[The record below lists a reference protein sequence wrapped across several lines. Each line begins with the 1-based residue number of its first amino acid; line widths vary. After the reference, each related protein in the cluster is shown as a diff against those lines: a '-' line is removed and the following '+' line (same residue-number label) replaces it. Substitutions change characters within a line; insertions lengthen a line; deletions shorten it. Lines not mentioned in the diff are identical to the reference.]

1 MKILGKLSQTDF
13 LKKHWQKKPL
23 LIRQAFPDITSPITP
38 EELAGLAC
46 EEGIESRLIQEQGV
60 EGPWELRYGPFEE
73 EDFTSLPQTHW
84 SLLVQALD
92 HHLPELSQLLD
103 EFNFIPNWRIDDVMV
118 SFAPE
123 GGSVGP
129 HLDNYDVFL
138 LQVQGRRHWHINE
151 GDYSEDDFIE
161 GLDLKILSE
170 FEAQEDWILE
180 PGDML
185 YLPPGVA
192 HHGIALDNCLTYSI
206 GFRAPS
212 LKELLSAYTVSF
224 NEHAK
229 DTFYTDPDL
238 KLQDASGEIRPDDIQ
253 SLQNMLL
260 SAISNKTE
268 FANWFG
274 HFITNNL
281 DDLEP
286 EDDLLDEPAFRKTL
300 IQGSH
305 LKRYGNI
312 RFSYIN
318 NTDTVTL
325 FYSGQSVLLPISQL
339 SLIQYLCSSHRL
351 DCSELNGFNDKD
363 LTSDL
368 LYTLYSAGCFYFDE

>member
-1 MKILGKLSQTDF
+1 MRILGNTTQSDF
-13 LKKHWQKKPL
+13 LKQYWQKKPL
-23 LIRQAFPDITSPITP
+23 LIRQAFPDITSPISP

-46 EEGIESRLIQEQGV
+46 EEGIESRLIQEQGA
-60 EGPWELRYGPFEE
+60 ESPWELRYGPFEE

-103 EFNFIPNWRIDDVMV
+103 EFNFIPNWRVDDVMV

-151 GDYSEDDFIE
+151 GNYSENDFIE

-170 FEAQEDWILE
+170 FESQEDWILE

-212 LKELLSAYTVSF
+212 QKELLSAYTVSF

-229 DTFYTDPDL
+229 DTFYSDPDL
-238 KLQDASGEIRPDDIQ
+238 KLQDASGEIKSDDIH

-281 DDLEP
+281 DELEP
-286 EDDLLDEPAFRKTL
+286 EYDLLDEPTFINTL
-300 IQGSH
+300 KQASH
-305 LKRYGNI
+305 LNRYGNI

-318 NTDTVTL
+318 NNDSVTL
-325 FYSGQSVLLPISQL
+325 FYSGQSVLLPNSQL
-339 SLIQYLCSSHRL
+339 SLITYLCSSHRL
-351 DCSELNGFNDKD
+351 DCSELRGFDDKD

>member
-1 MKILGKLSQTDF
+1 MQILGKLSQTDF

-23 LIRQAFPDITSPITP
+23 LIRQAFPDITSPISP

-46 EEGIESRLIQEQGV
+46 EEGIESRLIQEQGT

-84 SLLVQALD
+84 SLLVQALE

-103 EFNFIPNWRIDDVMV
+103 EFNFIPNWRVDDVMV

-161 GLDLKILSE
+161 GLDLKIISK
-170 FEAQEDWILE
+170 FESQQDWILE
-180 PGDML
+180 SGDML

-212 LKELLSAYTVSF
+212 QKELLSAYTVSF
-224 NEHAK
+224 NEYAK

-238 KLQDASGEIRPDDIQ
+238 KLQDASGEIKPEDIQ
-253 SLQNMLL
+253 SLQDMLL

-281 DDLEP
+281 DELEP
-286 EDDLLDEPAFRKTL
+286 EYDLLDESTFRKTL
-300 IQGSH
+300 KQASH
-305 LKRYGNI
+305 LNRYGNI

-318 NTDTVTL
+318 NNDTVTL
-325 FYSGQSVLLPISQL
+325 FYSGQSVLLSISQL
-339 SLIQYLCSSHRL
+339 NLIQYLCSSHRL
-351 DCSELNGFNDKD
+351 DCSELHGFNDKE
-363 LTSDL
+363 LTIDL

>member
-1 MKILGKLSQTDF
+1 MQLLGDITPSDF
-13 LKKHWQKKPL
+13 LKQYWQKKPL
-23 LIRQAFPDITSPITP
+23 LIRQAFPDITSPISP

-46 EEGIESRLIQEQGV
+46 EEGIESRIVQEQG
-60 EGPWELRYGPFEE
+60 EEAPWDVRYGPFEE

-92 HHLPELSQLLD
+92 HHLPEVSHLLD
-103 EFNFIPNWRIDDVMV
+103 EFNFIPNWRVDDVMI

-151 GDYSEDDFIE
+151 DDYSEDDFIE

-180 PGDML
+180 SGDML

-212 LKELLSAYTVSF
+212 QKELLSAYTVSF

-229 DTFYTDPDL
+229 DTFYADPEI
-238 KLQDASGEIRPDDIQ
+238 KLQDASGEIKSEDIQ

-281 DDLEP
+281 NDFEP
-286 EDDLLDEPAFRKTL
+286 EDDLLDEATFIDTL
-300 IQGSH
+300 KQTSH
-305 LKRYGNI
+305 LNRYGNI
-312 RFSYIN
+312 RFSYIKN
-318 NTDTVTL
+318 NDTITL
-325 FYSGQSVLLPISQL
+325 FYSGESILLSNSQL
-339 SLIQYLCSSHRL
+339 GLIEYLCSSHRL
-351 DCSELNGFNDKD
+351 DCSELHGFKDNDFTLD
-363 LTSDL
+363 I

>member
-1 MKILGKLSQTDF
+1 MQILGNLSQTDF
-13 LKKHWQKKPL
+13 LKNHWQKKPL
-23 LIRQAFPDITSPITP
+23 LIRQAFPDITSPISP

-170 FEAQEDWILE
+170 FETQEDWILE

>member
-1 MKILGKLSQTDF
+1 MQILGKLSQTDF
-13 LKKHWQKKPL
+13 LKRHWQKKPL
-23 LIRQAFPDITSPITP
+23 LIRQAFPGITSPLSP

-46 EEGIESRLIQEQGV
+46 EEGIESRLIQEQGT
-60 EGPWELRYGPFEE
+60 EGPWELRYGPFLE
-73 EDFTSLPQTHW
+73 EDFTSLPKTHW

-92 HHLPELSQLLD
+92 HHFPELTQLLD
-103 EFNFIPNWRIDDVMV
+103 EFNFIPNWRVDDVMV

-138 LQVQGRRHWHINE
+138 LQVEGRRHWHINE
-151 GDYSEDDFIE
+151 RDYSEDDFIE
-161 GLDLKILSE
+161 GLDLKILGD

-212 LKELLSAYTVSF
+212 QKELLSAYTVSF

-229 DTFYTDPDL
+229 DTFYADPDL
-238 KLQDASGEIRPDDIQ
+238 KLQDASGEIKPEDIQ

-260 SAISNKTE
+260 SAISNKDE

-281 DDLEP
+281 DNFES
-286 EDDLLDEPAFRKTL
+286 EHEQLDEASFKEIL
-300 IQGSH
+300 QNAKH
-305 LKRYGNI
+305 LNRYGNI

-325 FYSGQSVLLPISQL
+325 FYSGESVLLPKSQL
-339 SLIQYLCSSHRL
+339 NLIQYLCSSHCL
-351 DCSELNGFNDKD
+351 DCTKLLGFSDAD
-363 LTSDL
+363 LTLDIL
-368 LYTLYSAGCFYFDE
+368 LTLYNAGCFYFDE